1 MLVDDDWPAP
11 AAGADRRARVLDSM
25 AAVRAYE
32 HQLFATL
39 VAGLAEI
46 PGVSICP
53 APAGGCPTVAFRVG
67 DQHPSRTAEILG
79 DEGICVFAGDYY
91 AYEYF
96 QTMGLRDSGGAV
108 RASIYH
114 YTTAA
119 EVDRLIDAVKRCR

>member
-1 MLVDDDWPAP
+1 MPAP
-11 AAGADRRARVLDSM
+11 EPGSERRARVLESM

-32 HQLFATL
+32 HGLFTTL
-39 VAGLAEI
+39 LAGLAEI

-53 APAGGCPTVAFRVG
+53 APTAGCPTVAFRVG
-67 DQHPSRTAEILG
+67 DQHPGQTAEILG

-96 QTMGLRDSGGAV
+96 QAMGLRDSGGAV

-114 YTTAA
+114 YTTSG